1 MNRLTKKIRKP
12 NRRYPSTAKTNNN
25 NEAINFDVLNKLQE
39 CNDTYSETLTSSL
52 ANMQENI

>member
-25 NEAINFDVLNKLQE
+25 NEPINFDVLNKL
-39 CNDTYSETLTSSL
+39 
-52 ANMQENI
+52 